1 MIRRQSQRQTF
12 ALADIIYPMSLQ
24 NFAGFCEGGR
34 PFYIKGRPSK
44 YAGLFDLAS
53 FKAAAKH
60 AASITVSYATA
71 GRGSMTPSQPISSSR
86 IDKHYSKGATICVRG
101 LEQTAPGF
109 RAVVANC
116 RSTLGFA
123 GWIDCRAYLSAD
135 KAGYTPHFDDKT
147 VLTLQIEGTK
157 KWLVAPHPAVQYPL
171 DNAGRH
177 PDGVYRYFR
186 ENPNV
191 DLWERFDQ
199 PQFEKT
205 ATAYTLRPGDL
216 LLVPAGVWHAARADG
231 HSLSIAVTFNHV
243 GTGSAHEIILSAIRN
258 VLIADSRWR
267 RPPPMVPITSDD
279 QNASSLDN
287 LDRFFAARLD
297 DLQTEIGRMQRNRA
311 EIVKIWSGRVS
322 N

>member
-1 MIRRQSQRQTF
+1 M
-12 ALADIIYPMSLQ
+12 
-24 NFAGFCEGGR
+24 
-34 PFYIKGRPSK
+34 
-44 YAGLFDLAS
+44 
-53 FKAAAKH
+53 
-60 AASITVSYATA
+60 
-71 GRGSMTPSQPISSSR
+71 
-86 IDKHYSKGATICVRG
+86 
-101 LEQTAPGF
+101 
-109 RAVVANC
+109 VANC
-116 RSTLGFA
+116 RSALGFA
-123 GWIDCRAYLSAD
+123 GRIDCRAYLSAD
-135 KAGYTPHFDDKT
+135 KAGYTPHFDDKA

-171 DNAGRH
+171 DNAGRQ

-191 DLWERFDQ
+191 DAWERFDQ

-216 LLVPAGVWHAARADG
+216 LMVPAGVWHAACAEG
-231 HSLSIAVTFNHV
+231 HSLSVAVTFNHV

-258 VLIADSRWR
+258 VLIQDSRWR
-267 RPPPMVPITSDD
+267 QPPPMVPITSDD

-297 DLQTEIGRMQRNRA
+297 DLRTEIERMQRNRA
-311 EIVKIWSGRVS
+311 EIVKIWSSRIS